1 MQLPTIQAGAE
12 AFFFRGGAVG
22 CLCLHGFTASPA
34 ELRWMGEYLAEQG
47 HTVYGPRLPGH
58 ATDPRDLLRL
68 RWRDWYTAALDGW
81 AVLRAQC
88 EQVFVVG
95 HSMGGLL
102 ALLLAANRPVAGAVI
117 QAAPI
122 QFRSRLI
129 RAARWLKYGLRFTDQ
144 TDTSPLAEVIRAE
157 QQRRGEA
164 VVGRV
169 RYDRWASAGVEQL
182 YALSCETRRHLPE
195 ITAPLLLIYSTADR
209 TVPPEN
215 LDLIRLAASGASV
228 ESHLLHQS
236 DHILPQDIERE
247 TVFALTAGFIAR
259 HSNSSASSA

>member
-1 MQLPTIQAGAE
+1 MHLPKVQAGAE
-12 AFFFRGGAVG
+12 PFFFRGGEVG

-34 ELRWMGEYLAEQG
+34 ELRWMGEYLAERG
-47 HTVYGPRLPGH
+47 CTVYGPRLPGH

-68 RWRDWYTAALDGW
+68 RWRDWYAAALDGW

-88 EQVFVVG
+88 QQVFVVG

-102 ALLLAANRPVAGAVI
+102 ALLLAAERPVAGAVI

-122 QFRSRLI
+122 RFRSRLI
-129 RAARWLKYGLRFTDQ
+129 RAAGWLKYGLRFTDQ
-144 TDTSPLAEVIRAE
+144 IDTSSVIEVIRAE

-164 VVGRV
+164 VIGRL
-169 RYDRWASAGVEQL
+169 RYNQWASAGVAQL

-195 ITAPLLLIYSTADR
+195 IKAPLLLIYSTVDR

-215 LDLIRLAASGASV
+215 IDLIRREAGSVSV
-228 ESHLLHQS
+228 ESHLLHQT
-236 DHILPQDIERE
+236 DHILPQDVERE
-247 TVFALTAGFIAR
+247 TVFALTADFIAR
-259 HSNSSASSA
+259 HSNSNAPSA